1 MRGHADGQWGKVAC
15 ATLNTMT
22 ERKPR
27 PEASPEAVVKATGK
41 MPEEW
46 NAILDAAGARDLTHK
61 EIATMLREE
70 HGVSP
75 WWSQHVTVDYERS
88 RGMRERYQT
97 TRGYQVSVSKT
108 LPAPL
113 SELYGA
119 FADLSQRGQWLPEA
133 PITVRKDTPE
143 KTTRATWT
151 DGNGTETSLDVSYYA
166 SGDSKSRITV
176 MQSKL
181 VGTDDVEARRAYW
194 KAALERLAEYLA
206 AD

>member
-1 MRGHADGQWGKVAC
+1 
-15 ATLNTMT
+15 MT
-22 ERKPR
+22 TRKPR

-41 MPEEW
+41 TPEEW
-46 NAILDAAGARDLTHK
+46 NSILDAAGARDLTHK
-61 EIATMLREE
+61 EIATMLREQ

-108 LPAPL
+108 LPVPL

-119 FADLSQRGQWLPEA
+119 FADLSRRGQWLPEA

-151 DGNGTETSLDVSYYA
+151 DGDGAETSLDVSYYA

-181 VGTDDVEARRAYW
+181 VDTEDVEARRTYW
-194 KAALERLAEYLA
+194 KAALQRLAEYLA
-206 AD
+206 G

>member
-1 MRGHADGQWGKVAC
+1 
-15 ATLNTMT
+15 MT

-27 PEASPEAVVKATGK
+27 SEASPEAVVKATGK
-41 MPEEW
+41 TPEEW
-46 NAILDAAGARDLTHK
+46 NSILDAAGARDLTHK

-75 WWSQHVTVDYERS
+75 WWSQHVTVDYERA
-88 RGMRERYQT
+88 RGIRERYQT

-108 LPAPL
+108 LPVPL
-113 SELYGA
+113 SEVYGA
-119 FADLSQRGQWLPEA
+119 FADTQRRGQWLPEA

-151 DGNGTETSLDVSYYA
+151 DGDGTETSLDVSYYA
-166 SGDSKSRITV
+166 SGDAKSRITV

-181 VGTDDVEARRAYW
+181 AGTEDVESRRAYW
-194 KAALERLAEYLA
+194 KAALERLAKYLKA
-206 AD
+206 

>member
-1 MRGHADGQWGKVAC
+1 
-15 ATLNTMT
+15 MT
-22 ERKPR
+22 NRRK

-41 MPEEW
+41 GPEEW
-46 NAILDAAGARDLTHK
+46 NSVLDGAGARGMTHK
-61 EIATMLREE
+61 EIAALLREE

-75 WWSQHVTVDYERS
+75 WWSQHVTVEYERS

-108 LPAPL
+108 VGVPL

-119 FADLSQRGQWLPEA
+119 FADIEQRGRWLAEA

-151 DGNGTETSLDVSYYA
+151 DGDGTETSLDISYYA
-166 SGDSKSRITV
+166 SGEGKSRITV

-181 VGTDDVEARRAYW
+181 SDGEDVEGRRAYW
-194 KAALERLAEYLA
+194 KAALERLGEYLA
-206 AD
+206 R

>member
-1 MRGHADGQWGKVAC
+1 
-15 ATLNTMT
+15 MT
-22 ERKPR
+22 ERKSR

-41 MPEEW
+41 SPEEW
-46 NAILDAAGARDLTHK
+46 NSILDAAGARDLTHK

-70 HGVSP
+70 HDVSP

-88 RGMRERYQT
+88 RGMRERHQT

-108 LPAPL
+108 LPVAL

-119 FADLSQRGQWLPEA
+119 FADHSHRGQWLPEA
-133 PITVRKDTPE
+133 PITVRKDTRE

-151 DGNGTETSLDVSYYA
+151 DGDGTESTLDISYYA
-166 SGDSKSRITV
+166 SGDAKSRITV

-194 KAALERLAEYLA
+194 KAALERLAEFLEPVS
-206 AD
+206 

>member
-1 MRGHADGQWGKVAC
+1 
-15 ATLNTMT
+15 MT
-22 ERKPR
+22 TRKTR

-41 MPEEW
+41 TPEEW
-46 NAILDAAGARDLTHK
+46 NSILDAAGARDLTHK
-61 EIATMLREE
+61 EIAAMLREE

-75 WWSQHVTVDYERS
+75 WWSQHVTVDYERA

-108 LPAPL
+108 LPTPL
-113 SELYGA
+113 SELYVA
-119 FADLSQRGQWLPEA
+119 FADLSRRGQWLPEA

-151 DGNGTETSLDVSYYA
+151 DGDGTETSLDVSYYA

-181 VGTDDVEARRAYW
+181 VSTEDVEARRAYW
-194 KAALERLAEYLA
+194 KAALERLAEYLTG
-206 AD
+206 